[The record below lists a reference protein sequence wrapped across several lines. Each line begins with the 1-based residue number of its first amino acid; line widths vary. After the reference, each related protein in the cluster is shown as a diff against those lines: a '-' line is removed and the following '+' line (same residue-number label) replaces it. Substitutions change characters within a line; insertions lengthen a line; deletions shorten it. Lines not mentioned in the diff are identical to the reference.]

1 MSTPLHLA
9 FFEENSH
16 FSTEK
21 EEGAID
27 GWGLFNNICDSL
39 FLCDIIICFNTMQLD
54 DDFQLIN
61 RRTKIGKNYITGWFF
76 IDAIAIAPFDKMV
89 KIQTNGLNSLV
100 RLTRIGR
107 LSKLLKLT
115 RLLRA
120 FKVLNKKNPMMQ
132 ATFGFERLIFFAVVS
147 SIFMHIISC
156 LWIIIPQFVNDVD

>member
-1 MSTPLHLA
+1 M
-9 FFEENSH
+9 
-16 FSTEK
+16 
-21 EEGAID
+21 
-27 GWGLFNNICDSL
+27 
-39 FLCDIIICFNTMQLD
+39 
-54 DDFQLIN
+54 
-61 RRTKIGKNYITGWFF
+61 TGWFF